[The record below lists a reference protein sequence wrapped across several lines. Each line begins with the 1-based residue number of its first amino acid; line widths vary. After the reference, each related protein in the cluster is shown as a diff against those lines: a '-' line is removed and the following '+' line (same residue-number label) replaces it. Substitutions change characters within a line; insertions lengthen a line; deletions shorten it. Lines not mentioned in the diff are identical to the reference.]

1 MQRIMLLTILLAA
14 SHPANQGT
22 TAAEY
27 YVAPKGN
34 DAWSGRVP
42 TPNAQGTDGP
52 WRTLKQAAAQTAAG
66 DVCHLRAG
74 VYRETLRPA
83 HSGRPGQP
91 VVFRNYQ
98 EEIAVLTGTEP
109 LNAWQAEEAGIF
121 SAAMD
126 WDLEDQNQLFDGE
139 VLLAEARWPN
149 NAGWLLQPTRAR
161 ATDGS
166 PTTITDPNLP
176 GRADDWTGATLWC
189 AGGHKWIC
197 WSGGIT
203 GFDPESRTLHFE
215 SKQAAG
221 NWYTPRTG
229 SEYVLMGA
237 RAALDA
243 EGEWWYDRADR
254 RVHLLPPGGGV
265 PANGRI
271 AAKRRLHAIDLSDRE
286 HVHVIGLHFRAAG
299 VLTDAE
305 SKDLVLDRLNGR
317 YVAHSY
323 VRDVSQQ
330 SGVLIRGERNTVQN
344 SELAGSS
351 GSILRLQGT
360 GHRLVNNYLHTGNY
374 GALWS
379 GAVALAGRRHVVSHN
394 TIRQSGRDLV
404 SVHGLMESLIE
415 HNDLSHAGW
424 LTHDLGMIYGHNTDF
439 MNTVIRYN
447 HVHDNQAQGLAM
459 GIYFDHLSHNVL
471 VHHNAIWNVSGDAL
485 RINNPSYFHLMA
497 HNTCFHSNT
506 AGNARAITSFDH
518 SHRQDLFGSQ
528 WFNNLLNAPL
538 RLADNAIVAHNLTL
552 ADPGYLDPS
561 GSHFLPRPGSRAA
574 GAGLTLA
581 GITAGTVPYLGAFP
595 PGRSAWTTGHD
606 FARPL
611 QPGPVWVEPEVF
623 LMNRVYNACFE
634 TGTLEGWTPTGAG
647 LARLTEGN
655 GWGNNFGSGDPAPTG
670 TSRHELRLGDGIDG
684 VEQRIQRLEPNTRYT
699 LSAWMR
705 VSDADEAVRV
715 GVRWHGGAERTA
727 VTHSTE
733 WTRLILEFST
743 GSDIRGTTVFLEKHS
758 PGPGFA
764 WCDNV
769 GLLPVL
775 EETAQSAQA
784 SPVLQ

>member
-98 EEIAVLTGTEP
+98 EEIAVLSGTEP

-286 HVHVIGLHFRAAG
+286 HVH
-299 VLTDAE
+299 
-305 SKDLVLDRLNGR
+305 
-317 YVAHSY
+317 
-323 VRDVSQQ
+323 
-330 SGVLIRGERNTVQN
+330 
-344 SELAGSS
+344 
-351 GSILRLQGT
+351 
-360 GHRLVNNYLHTGNY
+360 
-374 GALWS
+374 
-379 GAVALAGRRHVVSHN
+379 
-394 TIRQSGRDLV
+394 
-404 SVHGLMESLIE
+404 
-415 HNDLSHAGW
+415 
-424 LTHDLGMIYGHNTDF
+424 
-439 MNTVIRYN
+439 
-447 HVHDNQAQGLAM
+447 DNQAQGLAM

-538 RLADNAIVAHNLTL
+538 RLPDNAIVAHNLTL

-561 GSHFLPRPGSRAA
+561 GSHFLLRPGSPAA
-574 GAGLTLA
+574 EAGLQLD
-581 GITAGTVPYLGAFP
+581 GITAGTAPYLGAFP

-647 LARLTEGN
+647 QARLTEGN

-775 EETAQSAQA
+775 EETAQSALA
-784 SPVLQ
+784 LAG